1 MSERGRRVILAVALA
16 VLAVAAWRVA
26 TALPAF
32 GTPTSAYGQ
41 TVNALIPAARNV
53 SNMVAAVNFDVRGI
67 DTVGEEAM
75 LVAAIVGAVVLLRGS
90 RGEGTADRAARL
102 PGRAVEP
109 RADATTAVCRAG
121 ALVLL
126 VFGLSMA
133 LHGTVTPG
141 GGFQGGAIFAS
152 GLVLLYLGDGYAA
165 WRRIVVG
172 PLFVVVEGGGAL
184 AFVAAALWPLAHGD
198 AALAN
203 RLPLGTWKDLFSG
216 GLMVVSNLAVAAAV
230 AGSFALLLLEVM
242 EETRDARHGEDDAAA
257 EPPE

>member
-1 MSERGRRVILAVALA
+1 MSDRFRVAMLVFAAA

-26 TALPAF
+26 AALPAF
-32 GTPTSAYGQ
+32 GAPSAVGGQ
-41 TVNALIPAARNV
+41 TVNALLPAARRA

-75 LVAAIVGAVVLLRGS
+75 LVAAVVGAVVLLRGS
-90 RGEGTADRAARL
+90 RGEDTSDRPARAS
-102 PGRAVEP
+102 GREIEP
-109 RADATTAVCRAG
+109 RSEATTALCRIG
-121 ALVLL
+121 AATTIL
-126 VFGLSMA
+126 FGFYMA

-141 GGFQGGAIFAS
+141 GGFQGGAAIAT
-152 GLVLLYLGDGYAA
+152 GLLLLYLGDGYAT
-165 WRRIVVG
+165 WRRLVRG

-184 AFVAAALWPLAHGD
+184 AFAAAALWPLAHGD

-203 RLPLGTWKDLFSG
+203 RLSYGTWKDLFSG

-242 EETRDARHGEDDAAA
+242 EETRAPKRGRDEQA
-257 EPPE
+257 EETE